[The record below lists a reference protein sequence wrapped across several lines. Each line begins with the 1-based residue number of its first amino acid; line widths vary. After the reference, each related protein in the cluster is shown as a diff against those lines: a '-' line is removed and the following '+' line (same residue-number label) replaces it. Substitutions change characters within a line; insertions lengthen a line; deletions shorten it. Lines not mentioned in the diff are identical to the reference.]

1 MLLGLNLTE
10 ARCSSVGRA
19 VDCSA
24 VTVIHRSLVRFRS
37 ARTLLLLFLF
47 AFGAAISEE
56 TKIVAGNSAERLSVR
71 LFDEGCHVRT
81 RGKQFN
87 GFRNF
92 TPCGVSEWLLTE
104 VWNGCIYYP
113 KLAVNLSEERD
124 DSGKGDC
131 LRRVLALHSS
141 LLPWRFR
148 A

>member
-1 MLLGLNLTE
+1 MLLGLNLAE

-19 VDCSA
+19 VDCST

-37 ARTLLLLFLF
+37 ARRLLLLFLF
-47 AFGAAISEE
+47 VFGAAISDE